1 MNWIIA
7 NGSVLGAKG
16 WEARTLSISGE
27 RLGPANADAT
37 RYDAGG
43 CWVLPGLID
52 VHGDA
57 FERIVEPRPGVRFD
71 LPDAL
76 AETDRQLVSNGI
88 TTAFHGVTVSW
99 EPGIRSADHAAELIA
114 AITAQPTRCDMRI
127 NIRWEVYALDAVR
140 MIADWLR
147 DLPDPVLSINDHTTA
162 EARLDADHRKIRR
175 LAERTGRSPNEAVA
189 MLQGVLSRTDEVPS
203 GIDQLCRT
211 AREHARIMF
220 AHDETTPQQRIRG
233 RQQGITV
240 SEFPMTAETAIA
252 ARVAGEAVVLGA
264 PNVLRG
270 GSQNGAI
277 SAAETIRAGNAAVLA
292 SDYWYPSMLLAIFR
306 LIDEG
311 MPPQQ
316 AWPLV
321 CGNAARAVGLEDRGR
336 LEDGL
341 RADVIVVDPVTRRV
355 RAVWI
360 NGEYVMHHD

>member
-1 MNWIIA
+1 MNWIIE
-7 NGSVLGAKG
+7 NGLVLGVAG
-16 WEARTLSISGE
+16 WEARTLSISGD
-27 RLGPANADAT
+27 RLGPAKADAM
-37 RYDAGG
+37 RYDAKG
-43 CWVLPGLID
+43 CWILPGLID

-57 FERIVEPRPGVRFD
+57 FERIVEPRPGVRFG

-76 AETDRQLVSNGI
+76 AETDRQLITNGI

-99 EPGIRSADHAAELIA
+99 ETGIRGAEHAAELIA
-114 AITAQPTRCDMRI
+114 AIAAQPTLCDMRI
-127 NIRWEVYALDAVR
+127 NIRWEVYAVDAVR
-140 MIADWLR
+140 MVAGWLR
-147 DLPDPVLSINDHTTA
+147 DLPNPVLSINDHTTP
-162 EARLDADHRKIRR
+162 EARLDAGHRKIRR
-175 LAERTGRSPNEAVA
+175 LAERIGCTPDEAVA
-189 MLQGVLSRTDEVPS
+189 MLQDVLARKDETPS
-203 GIDQLCRT
+203 AIDQLCRT
-211 AREHARIMF
+211 AQEHSRIIF
-220 AHDETTPQQRIRG
+220 AHDETTPEQRIRG

-240 SEFPMTAETAIA
+240 SEFPMTAETAA
-252 ARVAGEAVVLGA
+252 AAMTAGEAVILGA

-277 SAAETIRAGNAAVLA
+277 SAAATIRTGNADVLA

-341 RADVIVVDPVTRRV
+341 RADVIVVDPVARRV